1 MGLWTRKAID
11 SAHVGEGPQ
20 LKRTLGPIH
29 LMALGVGAIVGT
41 GIYTLIGQTA
51 GMAGPGVMISFLV
64 AGAICAAV
72 ALCYAELASMMPA
85 SGSAY
90 TYSYVAV
97 GEILAWVIGWAL
109 ILEYSLV
116 CSAVAVGWS
125 GYAVGL
131 LNGIGVHLPD
141 ALTHGPFVIA
151 ATATTPEIPPG
162 IINLPA
168 VLILFLIAG
177 LLCLGTKESAIFNTT
192 LVVLKIVALLVF
204 IVLALPHI
212 KAANFYPFLPNG
224 LGATPSA
231 DGTKVGVMAASAII
245 FFAFYGF
252 DAVSTAAE
260 EVKNPKRDLAIGVIG
275 SMVICTVLYMAV
287 GLAAVGAMPVN
298 DFKSSSEPL
307 AHITRTLGYPE
318 LALAIAA
325 VASIAMPT
333 VILAFMFGQSRI
345 FFVMARDGLLPRWL
359 GSVNV
364 KRGAP
369 VVVTLV
375 TAALVSILAGLLPL
389 GTIVELANAGTL
401 AAFIA
406 VAVCVMV
413 MRQRDPERVRPF
425 KTPGAFILAPF
436 AIIGCLYLFLSLNQ
450 ITQVF
455 FFVWMA
461 IGLVVYFT
469 ISAIRRPKPAPAG

>member
-1 MGLWTRKAID
+1 
-11 SAHVGEGPQ
+11 
-20 LKRTLGPIH
+20 
-29 LMALGVGAIVGT
+29 
-41 GIYTLIGQTA
+41 
-51 GMAGPGVMISFLV
+51 
-64 AGAICAAV
+64 
-72 ALCYAELASMMPA
+72 
-85 SGSAY
+85 
-90 TYSYVAV
+90 
-97 GEILAWVIGWAL
+97 
-109 ILEYSLV
+109 
-116 CSAVAVGWS
+116 
-125 GYAVGL
+125 
-131 LNGIGVHLPD
+131 
-141 ALTHGPFVIA
+141 
-151 ATATTPEIPPG
+151 
-162 IINLPA
+162 
-168 VLILFLIAG
+168 
-177 LLCLGTKESAIFNTT
+177 
-192 LVVLKIVALLVF
+192 
-204 IVLALPHI
+204 
-212 KAANFYPFLPNG
+212 
-224 LGATPSA
+224 
-231 DGTKVGVMAASAII
+231 
-245 FFAFYGF
+245 
-252 DAVSTAAE
+252 
-260 EVKNPKRDLAIGVIG
+260 
-275 SMVICTVLYMAV
+275 
-287 GLAAVGAMPVN
+287 
-298 DFKSSSEPL
+298 
-307 AHITRTLGYPE
+307 
-318 LALAIAA
+318 
-325 VASIAMPT
+325 MPT